1 MEQNNQNLPETT
13 SSLPSLPEALTTD
26 GEITLTP
33 EEIAQ
38 MDSETRV
45 AIIMRIRQKKMGG
58 DDLTDEE
65 VKTGVRLIRAERVL
79 QAESVNKK
87 TAKKQAEAFS
97 LEDF

>member
-1 MEQNNQNLPETT
+1 
-13 SSLPSLPEALTTD
+13 
-26 GEITLTP
+26 
-33 EEIAQ
+33 
-38 MDSETRV
+38 
-45 AIIMRIRQKKMGG
+45 MGG